1 MLFTIL
7 LVIDAF
13 VVFTGLTIYIILRH
27 NKIKIKK
34 ETDDPNL
41 DPDNTYI
48 DLKKLTNKQPK
59 QQPEKQLTPTTKTC
73 SYCGASIKVKSKK
86 CSNCGAKL
94 S

>member
-13 VVFTGLTIYIILRH
+13 VMFTGLTIYIILRH

-48 DLKKLTNKQPK
+48 DLK
-59 QQPEKQLTPTTKTC
+59 QLIKKPQKNQSKPTTKTC
-73 SYCGASIKVKSKK
+73 PYCGVSIKVKSKK